1 VGKIQ
6 TEEILGIENLGMTIR
21 NKDANITNRIQEMSE
36 GISGKGGTIE
46 KIDISFKENV
56 KSKKFLA

>member
-1 VGKIQ
+1 MGKIQ

>member
-1 VGKIQ
+1 MGKIQ
-6 TEEILGIENLGMTIR
+6 TEEILEIENLGMTIR